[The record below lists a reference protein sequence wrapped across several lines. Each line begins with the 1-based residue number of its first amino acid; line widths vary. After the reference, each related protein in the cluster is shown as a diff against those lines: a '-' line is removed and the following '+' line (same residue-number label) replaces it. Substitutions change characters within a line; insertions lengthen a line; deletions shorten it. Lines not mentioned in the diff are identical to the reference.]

1 MRHFSRRNC
10 QLFLMQRFPKKGKEG
25 REGGKGEK
33 EGKERKK
40 ETYFW
45 WRYFVLIQN
54 TVYEHSISAWR
65 VSCLDQTKTLSTHPT
80 PCLATHTAHHP
91 QLHSRA
97 FM

>member
-25 REGGKGEK
+25 REGRKEK
-33 EGKERKK
+33 KERR
-40 ETYFW
+40 EHIFGGDN
-45 WRYFVLIQN
+45 FVLIQN